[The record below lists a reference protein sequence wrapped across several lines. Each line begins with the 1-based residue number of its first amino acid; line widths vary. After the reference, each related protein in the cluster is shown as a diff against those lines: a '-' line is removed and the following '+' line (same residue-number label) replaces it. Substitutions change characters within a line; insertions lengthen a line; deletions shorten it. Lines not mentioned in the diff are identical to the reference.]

1 MVLRRR
7 SWQCCRQIT
16 QVHRLPALLSCRH
29 CSAAV
34 QSGHRACEFNG
45 CKTIPVFGRQPGVP
59 CAAFLCR
66 MSTSTSS
73 TSREFDG
80 CNTRPHFGSATDRV
94 MHCGAHKEEG
104 HVDAKSK
111 MCEFDG
117 CLTVPHYVSRY
128 VSASR
133 TRMACHQ
140 VAVHGAP
147 AAAVWDRGRR
157 RGRWRCIQYI
167 GGRSTRVERCCVRWR
182 GRGNDQTAVHTAC
195 GQLCC

>member
-1 MVLRRR
+1 LVLRRR

-45 CKTIPVFGRQPGVP
+45 CKKIPVFGRQPGGP

-66 MSTSTSS
+66 TSTSPSS

-111 MCEFDG
+111 MCELDG
-117 CLTVPHYVSRY
+117 CLTVPHCVSRY
-128 VSASR
+128 VSSSCGAWSPGCGGLGPR
-133 TRMACHQ
+133 PAAQQ
-140 VAVHGAP
+140 VAMYPVY
-147 AAAVWDRGRR
+147 RGQEYTSREMLR
-157 RGRWRCIQYI
+157 AMARARQ
-167 GGRSTRVERCCVRWR
+167 
-182 GRGNDQTAVHTAC
+182 
-195 GQLCC
+195 